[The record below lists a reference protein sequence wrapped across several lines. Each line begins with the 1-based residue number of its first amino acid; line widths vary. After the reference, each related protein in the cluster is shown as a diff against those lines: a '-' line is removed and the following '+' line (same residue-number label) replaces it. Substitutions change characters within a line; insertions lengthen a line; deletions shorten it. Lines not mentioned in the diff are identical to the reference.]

1 MPVYTLQNSKDSI
14 INFSIIYVLNIVDV
28 YVFLKESFLILNLRT
43 NDFDFT
49 SDMLL
54 TNKFIKSKSV

>member
-14 INFSIIYVLNIVDV
+14 INFSIIYMLNIVDV
-28 YVFLKESFLILNLRT
+28 YIFLKESFLILNLRT

>member
-54 TNKFIKSKSV
+54 INKFIKSKSV

>member
-28 YVFLKESFLILNLRT
+28 YVFLKESFLILTLRT